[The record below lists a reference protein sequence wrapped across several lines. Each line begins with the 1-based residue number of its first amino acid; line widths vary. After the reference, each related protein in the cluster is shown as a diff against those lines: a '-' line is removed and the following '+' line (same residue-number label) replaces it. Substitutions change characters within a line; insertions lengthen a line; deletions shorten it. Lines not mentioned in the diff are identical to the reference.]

1 MATEMINN
9 WEDIIDTHT
18 LCSAFHHQ
26 QPTLQFFMQE
36 LSVQQSDSILTLT
49 TQSLYRPHN

>member
-1 MATEMINN
+1 MYVYMYTH
-9 WEDIIDTHT
+9 IDTHT

-26 QPTLQFFMQE
+26 QPILQFFTQE
-36 LSVQQSDSILTLT
+36 LSVQQFDSVLTLT